1 MLASISFSQ
10 SLKKERATI
19 EKKLGTKKTLM
30 MSKGIASD
38 NIYNNEINNEFK
50 VTVKLSNQ
58 ELIINQYEVSPLKH
72 N

>member
-1 MLASISFSQ
+1 
-10 SLKKERATI
+10 
-19 EKKLGTKKTLM
+19 

-38 NIYNNEINNEFK
+38 NKYNNEINNEFK

-58 ELIINQYEVSPLKH
+58 ELIINQYEVSHLKH